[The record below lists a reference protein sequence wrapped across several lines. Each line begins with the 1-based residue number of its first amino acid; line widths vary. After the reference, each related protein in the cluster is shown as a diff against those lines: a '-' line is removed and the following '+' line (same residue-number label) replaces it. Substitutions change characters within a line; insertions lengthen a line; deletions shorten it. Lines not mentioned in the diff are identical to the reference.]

1 MSVQKNR
8 LERGWSQEHLAQMS
22 GLSLR
27 TIQRIESGRKAGL
40 DSLNALAAA
49 FGTDLATLRQES
61 IMTDPSPQ
69 KATNIQDRSDEEK
82 EARDYVRNI
91 RGLKMNII
99 CAIFFLPLLY
109 LLDVYI
115 SPGHL
120 WVQYA
125 AAAWLVAILFQ
136 VLAIYMTFRLF
147 GIQWEQRAIKKRLDS
162 RRQS

>member
-1 MSVQKNR
+1 MSVQKIR
-8 LERGWSQEHLAQMS
+8 LERGWSQEHLAQVS

-49 FGTDLATLRQES
+49 FGTDLATLRQETV
-61 IMTDPSPQ
+61 MTDPSPNRVTP
-69 KATNIQDRSDEEK
+69 APDRSAEEK

-99 CAIFFLPLLY
+99 CALFFLPLLY

-115 SPGHL
+115 SPDRL

-125 AAAWLVAILFQ
+125 AVAWLVAILLQ
-136 VLAIYMTFRLF
+136 GLAIYMTFSLF
-147 GIQWEQRAIKKRLDS
+147 GAKWEQREIKKRLDS
-162 RRQS
+162 RR